1 MENWVILG
9 LVLVVLLQFVAI
21 GMLIRIMTQGEI
33 VVKAIP
39 FGSMRM
45 VERPRP
51 QVPQHRGE

>member
-1 MENWVILG
+1 
-9 LVLVVLLQFVAI
+9 
-21 GMLIRIMTQGEI
+21 MLIRIMTQGEI